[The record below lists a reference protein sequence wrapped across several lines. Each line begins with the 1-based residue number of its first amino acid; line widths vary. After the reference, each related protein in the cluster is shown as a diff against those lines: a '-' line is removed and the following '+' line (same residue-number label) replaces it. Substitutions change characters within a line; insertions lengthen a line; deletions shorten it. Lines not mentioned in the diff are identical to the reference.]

1 MDKIKA
7 HILQEWP
14 STFRVQTED
23 ANNIIGLPHPF
34 SVSAVNR
41 ETIFQEMYYWGT

>member
-14 STFRVQTED
+14 STFRIQTED
-23 ANNIIGLPHPF
+23 VDGFIGLPHPY

-41 ETIFQEMYYWGT
+41 NTICQEM